1 MKYFIRL
8 TIFSFL
14 CIGCASREFRALPSI
29 GDNKKPNES
38 VQLSVITK
46 TDGNEAIDDCSL
58 LLNGWRVMEGSL
70 DGKNNFSVKIPD
82 KPLNIALKI
91 DSVYRAPLY
100 SVSSYVKKN
109 TYAIKP
115 GKNMTITFVSRGT
128 QISWGATIFTW
139 IPGIIIA
146 APLWLGMV
154 QLERDIDLQADIAI
168 SNEQFPEGGLQNI
181 KSKYPNTD
189 TNTTKDELSNPVPNL
204 ISGKDAKST
213 LETNK
218 DSPQKVNMEK
228 GESKSE
234 SKLISDKEEN
244 KKSLKTKEAKEV
256 EAKPESK
263 NNSINENA
271 FLDEEKPAKK
281 TKPVKGKGKKK

>member
-1 MKYFIRL
+1 M
-8 TIFSFL
+8 
-14 CIGCASREFRALPSI
+14 
-29 GDNKKPNES
+29 
-38 VQLSVITK
+38 
-46 TDGNEAIDDCSL
+46 
-58 LLNGWRVMEGSL
+58 
-70 DGKNNFSVKIPD
+70 
-82 KPLNIALKI
+82 
-91 DSVYRAPLY
+91 
-100 SVSSYVKKN
+100 
-109 TYAIKP
+109 
-115 GKNMTITFVSRGT
+115 
-128 QISWGATIFTW
+128 
-139 IPGIIIA
+139 
-146 APLWLGMV
+146 
-154 QLERDIDLQADIAI
+154 
-168 SNEQFPEGGLQNI
+168 QNI

-263 NNSINENA
+263 NNSINERFN
-271 FLDEEKPAKK
+271 FIFRLWKLSQTITLQWKN
-281 TKPVKGKGKKK
+281 